1 MNKLIFVPTPLTEE
15 SPHSLIKR
23 VVQCHGFSTTGKL
36 NGLCIGPQTFRYMS
50 LTQDSDFA
58 KLFVAEAGIHG
69 PKVLNGF
76 YAKIERPQQ
85 QRRFVIGDIEI
96 PITYL
101 RLRSGAYCDG
111 CFDQGWEHQIRDL
124 KFAEYCPYHLKKY
137 LTHCP
142 ECHKPVEWWHALDGK
157 CAYCGAALK
166 CQPCTLEKCRL
177 ERMLLE
183 LMRTRSQLDFDR
195 LLALTRQLGYRPE
208 KPTMPDATRRM
219 IFIGAFSVMT
229 DDSRAIL
236 EHLFKLHNMHPDVEK
251 CWIAARFSLVSTAAT
266 REASRIFLETKHQS
280 CFNLSY
286 NHTPFLL
293 TIRQLRAALNVSAG
307 QMVKI
312 KKLTPLVQK
321 SIDSSFTADEAVI
334 LASKANEFLLAD
346 NGRLPVAKKEMLNRA
361 KACLELSISLGALK
375 VFMKYDLLKPCFG
388 SNHAPFFFPADIQ
401 QFSNTYEPFKKLSK
415 KIGISTRRLCVILDS
430 LNIKIIPRRNLKD
443 THRLIKKSDADRVI
457 AATSIKNKRSPQVLN
472 LPRADFSK
480 VPISSYSTLRE
491 TAKALQ
497 TAIENVVTAIQE
509 SKIKGVFRG
518 KKSLT
523 LIPKSEIQNFKSR
536 FTTTTQAAKIL
547 KTHPTKTTDLLFG
560 LGIHAVIG
568 PMVNGSRDNIYKTA
582 DILRVA
588 KLAES
593 EDPCEHFNYCSK
605 TLTAKRLNAS
615 AETLLKIMDAGL
627 IKYIKGRVG
636 AYFRP
641 SWLNQFEE
649 RYVLPRELL
658 QLAGLPPSKAHKMID
673 ALADI
678 GILPISFNI
687 HNQSLLLYD
696 RVVLRESYDKFLKK
710 MAHLDNSKNHKTHIH
725 RSTRV
730 LTKGHTPI
738 KDLLNTY
745 DISPNDFSILFIRHG
760 FINTKKINKI
770 IYISDNDR
778 KKCESI
784 LDNYCTCTMAA
795 KITPGGY
802 EKIKSL
808 LCSGILENEN
818 PIPTNQTQT
827 RLISRSKLKK
837 YLNLLPSSSSD

>member
-23 VVQCHGFSTTGKL
+23 AVQCHGFSTTGKL

-183 LMRTRSQLDFDR
+183 LMRTHNQRDFDR
-195 LLALTRQLGYRPE
+195 LLALTRQLGYTPE

-236 EHLFKLHNMHPDVEK
+236 EHLFKLHSMHPDVEK
-251 CWIAARFSLVSTAAT
+251 RWIAARFSLVSTAAT
-266 REASRIFLETKHQS
+266 REASRIFLETKHRP
-280 CFNLSY
+280 CFNFSY
-286 NHTPFLL
+286 NHKPFLL
-293 TIRQLRAALNVSAG
+293 KIRQLRAALNVSAG

-312 KKLTPLVQK
+312 KKLTPLAQK
-321 SIDSSFTADEAVI
+321 SIYSCYTADEAAI
-334 LASKANEFLLAD
+334 LASKANEFILAD
-346 NGRLPVAKKEMLNRA
+346 NGRLPIAKKEMLTSE
-361 KACLELSISLGALK
+361 KVCLELSISLGALK
-375 VFMKYDLLKPCFG
+375 VFMKYNLLKPCFG
-388 SNHAPFFFPADIQ
+388 SNHALFFFPADIEH
-401 QFSNTYEPFKKLSK
+401 FSNTYELFKNLSK
-415 KIGISTRRLCVILDS
+415 KIGVSTRRLCVILDS
-430 LNIKIIPRRNLKD
+430 LNIKIIPRRDLKD
-443 THRLIKKSDADRVI
+443 THRLIKKSDADRAI
-457 AATSIKNKRSPQVLN
+457 AATSIKNKRPPQVLN

-480 VPISSYSTLRE
+480 APITSHFTLRE
-491 TAKALQ
+491 TAKTLQ
-497 TAIENVVTAIQE
+497 TAKENVVSAIQNN
-509 SKIKGVFRG
+509 KIKGVCRG
-518 KKSLT
+518 KKRLI
-523 LIPKSEIQNFKSR
+523 LIPKSELQKFKDR
-536 FTTTTQAAKIL
+536 FKTTIQAATIL
-547 KTHPTKTTDLLFG
+547 KTSPPKTCDLLFG
-560 LGIHAVIG
+560 FGIHAAIG
-568 PMVNGSRDNIYKTA
+568 PLVNGSRDNIYKTA

-588 KLAES
+588 KLAET
-593 EDPCEHFNYCSK
+593 EDPGEHFNYCSK
-605 TLTAKRLNAS
+605 TLTAKRLNVS
-615 AETLLKIMDAGL
+615 ADTLLKIMDAGL

-641 SWLNQFEE
+641 SWLNQFKE

-658 QLAGLPPSKAHKMID
+658 QLAGLPTSMAHKMID

-678 GILPISFNI
+678 GISPIRFNI
-687 HNQSLLLYD
+687 HDQSLLLYE
-696 RVVLRESYDKFLKK
+696 RVVLCESHDKFLKK
-710 MAHLDNSKNHKTHIH
+710 MASLDNSKKHKTHIY
-725 RSTRV
+725 RPTRT
-730 LTKGHTPI
+730 LTKGYTPI
-738 KDLLNTY
+738 KDFLNTY

-760 FINTKKINKI
+760 FINTIKINKI

-802 EKIKSL
+802 EKIKSM
-808 LCSGILENEN
+808 LCAGILENEN
-818 PIPTNQTQT
+818 PIPPNQTQT

-837 YLNLLPSSSSD
+837 YLDLLPSISSD